1 MEKFNLDYSDKNIP
15 IPSWEDY
22 KIDLLSKSQKFI
34 KRITWKALQCL
45 VKPESTEKKDMVLNL
60 ETVCPLL
67 KK

>member
-34 KRITWKALQCL
+34 KKITWKALQCL
-45 VKPESTEKKDMVLNL
+45 GKPDQNQQKK
-60 ETVCPLL
+60 
-67 KK
+67 KIWF